1 MGIEQTPEQ
10 IFSINL
16 NLLISRSGKSQKQ
29 VAEEMGISP
38 TTFNTWC
45 VGKILPSLKKIQMI
59 ADYFDVDKSELIDQI
74 DESYNS
80 QTIAMNLNRL
90 LAKSGKKQSDLSKD
104 LDISK
109 TTLSSWLS
117 GYRIPRMDKIDAF
130 CKYFNCSRA
139 DIVNPYNPKEAEIL
153 SALEKNIVRNY
164 READKQH
171 KSIVLLALGLM
182 E

>member
-1 MGIEQTPEQ
+1 MIIIIHGKELIAMN

-16 NLLISRSGKSQKQ
+16 NRLIAKSGKSQKQ
-29 VAEEMGISP
+29 IAEEMGISP

-45 VGKILPSLKKIQMI
+45 VGKIVPGLKKIQII
-59 ADYFDVDKSELIDQI
+59 ADYFGVDKS
-74 DESYNS
+74 
-80 QTIAMNLNRL
+80 
-90 LAKSGKKQSDLSKD
+90 
-104 LDISK
+104 DI
-109 TTLSSWLS
+109 
-117 GYRIPRMDKIDAF
+117 I
-130 CKYFNCSRA
+130 
-139 DIVNPYNPKEAEIL
+139 NPYDPKEAEIL